1 MRTRKVREW
10 SEEDDD
16 HLKKHASDGTVKLSA
31 HFGVSLAAIRSKAN
45 LLGLSLKLNKAEIK
59 PIKETKMDNG
69 EQFDK
74 SRHKIKN
81 NSTVGKIPFK
91 IPKENMTVYICP
103 TKDSPKYREE
113 IIKRYANRHKPIV

>member
-1 MRTRKVREW
+1 MAKKKTKQW
-10 SEEDDD
+10 SE
-16 HLKKHASDGTVKLSA
+16 SDYEYLTKNISQGTVKLSA
-31 HFGVSLAAIRSKAN
+31 HFGVSLASIRSKAN

-74 SRHKIKN
+74 SKHKIKN
-81 NSTVGKIPFK
+81 NSTAGKIPFK

-103 TKDSPKYREE
+103 KKDSQKYREE
-113 IIKRYANRHKPIV
+113 IIKRYANRHKPIT